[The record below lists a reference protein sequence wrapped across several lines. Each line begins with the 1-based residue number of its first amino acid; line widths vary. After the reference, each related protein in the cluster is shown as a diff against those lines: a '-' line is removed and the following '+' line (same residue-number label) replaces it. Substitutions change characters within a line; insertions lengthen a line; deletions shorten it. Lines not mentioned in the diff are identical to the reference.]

1 MGIATICCNSTNS
14 NKKNEILVSFSLDSE
29 INDKVNKSYL
39 DNNTLKNIISANNI
53 EEAFDYIT
61 SGNYYKSLLKITY
74 PYILI
79 SKIIQ
84 NLENSDLLSLIQKL
98 LEICLNY
105 HNMNNK
111 YIDYVK
117 INLDYGTKNT
127 FHEINMLN
135 LESINQNNT
144 FKKLFI
150 KIISDLSLIYQYFKY
165 DNEKDNNEDY
175 KENYWKELNIKEELK
190 TNVYKI
196 DYNLIKLKNEFISIL
211 GPLNNEF
218 ATSSKTCDETNNKE
232 KIHTRDITIKIYKE
246 VENFINKISE
256 NN

>member
-1 MGIATICCNSTNS
+1 MGIAASCCNSADP
-14 NKKNEILVSFSLDSE
+14 NKKTEMIVSFSLDSE
-29 INDKVNKSYL
+29 LDDKDIKPNL
-39 DNNTLKNIISANNI
+39 DNNKLQDIISANNI
-53 EEAFDYIT
+53 EDAFNFIT
-61 SGNYYKSLLKITY
+61 SDNYYKLLFKISY
-74 PYILI
+74 PYII
-79 SKIIQ
+79 IGKIIQ
-84 NLENSDLLSLIQKL
+84 NLENSDLLSLLQKL
-98 LEICLNY
+98 LELCLNY
-105 HNMNNK
+105 HNVSNK